1 MTVFIENA
9 LGTVVRSAAVWIG
22 QLAGWATVYTTWLG
36 SLSPADQEYFHAQA
50 QAHWFGIAVSFL
62 TIVGIPIA
70 RSIAQNLGGTPKP

>member
-50 QAHWFGIAVSFL
+50 QTHWFGIAVSFL
-62 TIVGIPIA
+62 TIVMLPVARGISQKMP
-70 RSIAQNLGGTPKP
+70 QPK